1 MTRREEILRT
11 PRLRLTTWLPEDL
24 DELAALHADPEVMR
38 HMTTGPQRREA
49 TRARLETFIAEHRA
63 RGWSKWRVEGASG
76 FLGRAGFGV
85 AHRSGH
91 REVGYLLARAA
102 WGAGLATE
110 LTQALRRWH
119 EEHPE
124 PALAPELRAYV
135 LPGNAASCRVLEKAG
150 FREAGEED
158 GQLVFESGRSGPA
171 QARQH
176 R

>member
-1 MTRREEILRT
+1 MTGREEILRT
-11 PRLRLTTWLPEDL
+11 ARLRLTTWFPEDVA
-24 DELAALHADPEVMR
+24 DLAALHADREVMQ
-38 HMTTGPQRREA
+38 HMTSGPQTREA
-49 TRARLETFIAEHRA
+49 TRARLERFIAEHRA
-63 RGWSKWRVEGASG
+63 RGWSNWRVEGASG

-110 LTQALRRWH
+110 LTRALRQWH
-119 EEHPE
+119 EDHPE

-150 FREAGEED
+150 FRAVGEED
-158 GQLVFESGRSGPA
+158 GQLVFESG
-171 QARQH
+171 
-176 R
+176 